1 MLKLAG
7 ACMILAG
14 CSGLGFWYKRQFAGR
29 VRALRQ
35 LCDTLSLFASEI
47 RYGRGTLPECCE
59 HVAERMPGAYGA
71 ALKRTADRMGKN
83 TGESFAEIFRECMEM
98 PLGEM
103 PLKDEDREEFLRF
116 LSAGTFGDGGMQLGL
131 IEQSREQLEI
141 RAAALERENAGKC
154 RVAVGLGTMGGLM
167 LILIL
172 C

>member
-1 MLKLAG
+1 M
-7 ACMILAG
+7 
-14 CSGLGFWYKRQFAGR
+14 
-29 VRALRQ
+29 
-35 LCDTLSLFASEI
+35 
-47 RYGRGTLPECCE
+47 
-59 HVAERMPGAYGA
+59 AERMSGTYGA
-71 ALKRTADRMGKN
+71 ALKRTADRMGEN
-83 TGESFAEIFRECMEM
+83 TGESFAEIFRECMEV
-98 PLGEM
+98 PLKEM
-103 PLKDEDREEFLRF
+103 PLKEEDREEFLRF